1 MDEIPRGRGLQW
13 LSSWPGGVPK
23 LSLATT
29 LRQPQ
34 VVIERLDWGHP
45 ANSNTTIAKLSRLL
59 KHNKQHAV
67 ALVLIISAAVF
78 LQSPLILAFCSR
90 PRLYSASPIIAIT
103 GDRLLRLEEA

>member
-45 ANSNTTIAKLSRLL
+45 VNSNTTIAKLSRLL
-59 KHNKQHAV
+59 KHNKQHGSRVSSDYIGRSVPAKP
-67 ALVLIISAAVF
+67 AYF
-78 LQSPLILAFCSR
+78 GILLPPPSLFGVPYNR
-90 PRLYSASPIIAIT
+90 HNR
-103 GDRLLRLEEA
+103 

>member
-34 VVIERLDWGHP
+34 VVIERLDWGASCQQQYHHREIVPFTQAQQAARSRVSSDYIGRSVP
-45 ANSNTTIAKLSRLL
+45 AKPAYFGILL
-59 KHNKQHAV
+59 PPPSLFGVPYNRHN
-67 ALVLIISAAVF
+67 
-78 LQSPLILAFCSR
+78 R
-90 PRLYSASPIIAIT
+90 
-103 GDRLLRLEEA
+103 